1 MYSFT
6 YFAAL
11 PFHQGEDGELY
22 AGEAAEAQSEGEA
35 KRRASAMAARSI
47 GAVAFSRTGDP
58 STGEF
63 EPAVILARY
72 GDIPTDIT
80 EYTSA

>member
-1 MYSFT
+1 MASIT
-6 YFAAL
+6 YYAAL
-11 PFHQGEDGELY
+11 PFVQGDDGELF
-22 AGEAAEAQSEGEA
+22 AGEAVEAQNEFQA
-35 KRRASAMAARSI
+35 KRHASSMAARYV

-72 GDIPTDIT
+72 GDIPSDIS
-80 EYTSA
+80 EYTSS